1 MRVVEDR
8 QGVASATRLPTVVG
22 GAAKGEG
29 EASAARLPTKEGGDD
44 EGEASAARAEG
55 LPCNI
60 PPLPNPSAPSS
71 LVPLNLACEDPI
83 VLERLPPR
91 RNDVHDVAPCSD
103 VFPAPQ
109 SLQTEA
115 PASEYLPAT
124 QSSHAVPAKPSTLH
138 VPVKPL
144 LVTEPSDVKVT
155 LRKPVVDV

>member
-1 MRVVEDR
+1 MRVVEDS

-22 GAAKGEG
+22 GAAEGKG

-71 LVPLNLACEDPI
+71 LVPLNMACEDPI
-83 VLERLPPR
+83 VLERVPPR
-91 RNDVHDVAPCSD
+91 RKNVHDVAPSCD
-103 VFPAPQ
+103 VLPASQ

-115 PASEYLPAT
+115 PVAEYLPAT
-124 QSSHAVPAKPSTLH
+124 QLVQMVTVTVGPAAAVFLTNTFAPLWSWSTFAC
-138 VPVKPL
+138 
-144 LVTEPSDVKVT
+144 
-155 LRKPVVDV
+155 